1 MNPKNFDELTK
12 ELAKST
18 SRRHAL
24 KTIVTASI
32 GGVVGLGAI
41 RSVFGNK
48 IKCNGGPPNRDCAH
62 WCAAVFGPDTPAAG
76 QCTSDAAHNTGDCC
90 RCGAV
95 DPSSICCV
103 RDSNGF
109 CVGGTVVDGCFCDS
123 SQCQTCDTSNGTCVG
138 CPQGE
143 TCQNGQ
149 CVCTGSVCG
158 SYTNCQGQENCF
170 CGISAEGGNECFDNR
185 PCAQDPG
192 CTTSA
197 DCAANEFCLV
207 DSCCG
212 TPVCVPLCG
221 TMNAAQRPLTG
232 TGPTPAYR

>member
-95 DPSSICCV
+95 DPSAICCV
-103 RDSNGF
+103 RDSSGF
-109 CVGGTVVDGCFCDS
+109 CVPGTIVAGCFCSNPGD
-123 SQCQTCDTSNGTCVG
+123 TCN
-138 CPQGE
+138 
-143 TCQNGQ
+143 NGQ
-149 CVCTGSVCG
+149 CGCSDPGTCG
-158 SYTNCQGQENCF
+158 SYQFGCDGDPTCACATN
-170 CGISAEGGNECFDNR
+170 SEGGGT
-185 PCAQDPG
+185 CAGDATCSNATL

-197 DCAANEFCLV
+197 DCPANSVCIV
-207 DSCCG
+207 GSCCG
-212 TPVCVPLCG
+212 TPVCLPLCG
-221 TMNAAQRPLTG
+221 TEGAAAHRAPTG
-232 TGPTPAYR
+232 TGPTAFTR

>member
-1 MNPKNFDELTK
+1 MNPTKFDGLTK

-18 SRRHAL
+18 SRRNAL

-48 IKCNGGPPNRDCAH
+48 IKCGGGPSNSDCAH
-62 WCAAVFGPDTPAAG
+62 WCAAVFGEDTPAAG

-95 DPSSICCV
+95 DPSAICCV

-109 CVGGTVVDGCFCDS
+109 CVPGTIVAGCFCS
-123 SQCQTCDTSNGTCVG
+123 GPGQTCT
-138 CPQGE
+138 
-143 TCQNGQ
+143 QNGQ
-149 CVCTGSVCG
+149 CGCENPGVCG
-158 SYTNCQGQENCF
+158 TYTNCENNGNCF
-170 CGISAEGGNECFDNR
+170 CGISSEGGSACFDNR
-185 PCAQDPG
+185 LCALDPP

-197 DCAANEFCLV
+197 DCAANE
-207 DSCCG
+207 
-212 TPVCVPLCG
+212 
-221 TMNAAQRPLTG
+221 
-232 TGPTPAYR
+232 